1 MSKGKV
7 ERKIF
12 VPLPPLTFYSSFLL
26 SSFFFPSSF
35 LLLLLNQQV
44 SDVGI
49 IKFKSSGKFFSS
61 SFGQLF
67 SCFFFC

>member
-1 MSKGKV
+1 MLKGKV
-7 ERKIF
+7 ERKIV
-12 VPLPPLTFYSSFLL
+12 VPLPLTFYSSFLL
-26 SSFFFPSSF
+26 LSFFFPSSF

-67 SCFFFC
+67 SSFF